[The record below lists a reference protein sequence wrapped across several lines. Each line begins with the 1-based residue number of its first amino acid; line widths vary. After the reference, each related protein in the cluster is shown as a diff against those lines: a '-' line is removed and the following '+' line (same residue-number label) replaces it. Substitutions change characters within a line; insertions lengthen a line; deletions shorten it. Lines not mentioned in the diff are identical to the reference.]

1 MESYEAVAYG
11 ALAMFILAIIV
22 LGFLY
27 TKVEDKKIEV
37 KSLVKTDF
45 YKDTEQLMFF
55 VDFYVKESVRNIL
68 VPSSGANNGNNLIHD
83 TKLNEAVYYST
94 KSTIDILSD
103 EYKKL
108 LENYTSD
115 VNVLVTT
122 LVHSKLTDYTLQMNE
137 QTMNRKIK
145 KR

>member
-1 MESYEAVAYG
+1 MKSYEVVAYG
-11 ALAMFILAIIV
+11 AFAMFILAIIV

-27 TKVEDKKIEV
+27 TKIEDKKIEV

-83 TKLNEAVYYST
+83 AKLNEAVYYAT
-94 KSTIDILSD
+94 KNTMEILSD
-103 EYKKL
+103 EYKDL
-108 LENYTSD
+108 LKNYTSD
-115 VNVLVTT
+115 VHVLATT
-122 LVHSKLTDYTLQMNE
+122 LIHSKLTDMVLTMNE
-137 QTMNRKIK
+137 RTMNKKIRK
-145 KR
+145 